1 MKINLEEK
9 KIRDVVDGYVDS
21 AESGVVGYRGKLN
34 IRPAFQR
41 EFIYKEKDRNAVID
55 TVLKGFPLN
64 VMYWCDDGAG
74 NYELLDGQQRTV
86 SICQY
91 VNNEFSVSWNGS
103 QKIFGGLPKDKQDE
117 FLDYPLMV
125 YVCNGTESEKLE
137 WFKTINIAGVELKQQ
152 ELRNAV
158 YTGTWLTD
166 VKRYFSKSG
175 CVAYNSARQYL
186 NGEMNRQAYLETALE
201 WISDRDGT
209 DIESYMAAHQTAT
222 NASELWL
229 YFSTVITWVQTLF
242 PKYRKEMKGVKWGL
256 LYNRFKDKPYDP
268 HFLEKETARLMQ
280 DDDVKAKSG
289 IYAYLL
295 SGEEKHLSIRAFS
308 DSMKRTAYE
317 QQQGICPICGKH
329 FEIEQ
334 MEGDHI
340 TPWVEGGK
348 TEQSNLQM
356 LCKDCNR
363 RKSSK

>member
-9 KIRDVVDGYVDS
+9 KIRELVDGYEDS
-21 AESGVVGYRGKLN
+21 AENGVVGYHGKLN

-41 EFIYKEKDRNAVID
+41 EFVYKEKDRNAVID

-64 VMYWCDDGAG
+64 VMYWCDDGSG

-91 VNNEFSVSWNGS
+91 YNNEFSVLWNGT
-103 QKIFGGLPKDKQDE
+103 QKIFGGLPKDKQNE

-125 YVCNGTESEKLE
+125 YVCTGTESEKLE
-137 WFKTINIAGVELKQQ
+137 WFKTINIAGVELKEQ

-158 YTGTWLTD
+158 YTGAWLTD
-166 VKRYFSKSG
+166 AKRYFSKSG

-186 NGEMNRQAYLETALE
+186 TGEMNRQAYLETALE

-209 DIESYMAAHQTAT
+209 NIENYMASHQTAQ
-222 NASELWL
+222 NAAELWL
-229 YFSTVITWVQTLF
+229 YFSAVITWVQTLF
-242 PKYRKEMKGVKWGL
+242 PTYRKEMKGVKWGL
-256 LYNRFKDKPYDP
+256 LYNKYKDNPYDP
-268 HFLEKETARLMQ
+268 QTLEKEVSRLMQ

-295 SGEEKHLSIRAFS
+295 SGDEKHLSIRAFT

-317 QQQGICPICGKH
+317 RQKGVCPICKNT
-329 FEIEQ
+329 FAIEE

-340 TPWVEGGK
+340 TPWCEGGK
-348 TEQSNLQM
+348 TELSNLQM
-356 LCKDCNR
+356 LCKECNR